1 MTLRTVI
8 DFLVALFWDKLPN
21 LILLAMIIGPIVVI
35 ELVEKFSKDF

>member
-21 LILLAMIIGPIVVI
+21 LIFLALALTPLIVI
-35 ELVEKFSKDF
+35 EMVEKFSKDF